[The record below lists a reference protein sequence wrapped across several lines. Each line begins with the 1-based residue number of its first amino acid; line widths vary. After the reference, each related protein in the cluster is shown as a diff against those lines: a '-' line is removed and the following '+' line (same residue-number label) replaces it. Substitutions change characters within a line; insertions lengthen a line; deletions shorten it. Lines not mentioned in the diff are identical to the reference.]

1 MVPNLP
7 KETLMFDSFFES
19 GNLDL
24 VVKQKDNEYDLYMR
38 SDSNTRGHHQ
48 WFYFSVSNS
57 NPVTAKF
64 NILNFTKRGSL
75 YEQGM
80 RIAIYSEKKTG
91 KALKGE
97 LPSFYKNWHKGGD
110 NIIYKISKLTQ
121 DLMQKAHIM

>member
-64 NILNFTKRGSL
+64 NILNFTKRGSSL
-75 YEQGM
+75 RARNAYCN
-80 RIAIYSEKKTG
+80 
-91 KALKGE
+91 LFGE
-97 LPSFYKNWHKGGD
+97 KNWEG
-110 NIIYKISKLTQ
+110 SERRASFFL
-121 DLMQKAHIM
+121 